1 MGYFRKVALTI
12 GTAAVVV
19 TSAVPAMA
27 AVSLDR
33 GKTVLTSAGEYDGWN
48 RGHYR
53 HRDKV
58 DGGDILTGIAIL
70 AGIAIVAGAASKGDK
85 RNRNSDRYP
94 NDYPQDNRRDAN
106 VFRGNDVGTAVQTC
120 TSAAERG
127 SARVE
132 EIRSVTRDGDGWRVE
147 GDLSGGE
154 DQNFT
159 CGSTNG
165 DVDFIQ
171 FGDRSI

>member
-1 MGYFRKVALTI
+1 MGYLGKNVLAV
-12 GTAAVVV
+12 GAAAVLM
-19 TSAVPAMA
+19 TSTAPAMA

-33 GKTVLTSAGEYDGWN
+33 GQTVLTSASEYNGWN
-48 RGHYR
+48 RRRYR
-53 HRDKV
+53 HRDRV

-70 AGIAIVAGAASKGDK
+70 AGIAIVAGAASKDNK

-154 DQNFT
+154 DRNFT
-159 CGSTNG
+159 CGTTNG

-171 FGDRSI
+171 FGERSI